1 MNPNESPEQKKA
13 REDAEAKKAQE
24 QKAAEQKAAADKKAA
39 DEAKKKPASRYFKS
53 LIAGLSFQISESDPA
68 NPVAPENVR
77 FVPYREKYQGD
88 PRNVGYLECSDPAL
102 LERLE
107 ADGNV
112 EEISAKEFKE
122 ATGKDAVR
130 ASY

>member
-1 MNPNESPEQKKA
+1 MSQNETPEQKEA
-13 REDAEAKKAQE
+13 REAAEAKKAEE
-24 QKAAEQKAAADKKAA
+24 QAAADKAAADKKAA
-39 DEAKKKPASRYFKS
+39 DEAKKKPTSRYFKS
-53 LIAGLSFQISESDPA
+53 LIAGLSFQVSESDPA

-102 LERLE
+102 LVRLE
-107 ADGNV
+107 ADANV

>member
-1 MNPNESPEQKKA
+1 MSQNESPEQKEA
-13 REDAEAKKAQE
+13 REAAEAKKAEE
-24 QKAAEQKAAADKKAA
+24 QAAAEKAAADKKAA
-39 DEAKKKPASRYFKS
+39 DEAKKKPTSRYFKS
-53 LIAGLSFQISESDPA
+53 LIAGLSFQVSESDPA

-102 LERLE
+102 LERLD
-107 ADGNV
+107 ADHNV